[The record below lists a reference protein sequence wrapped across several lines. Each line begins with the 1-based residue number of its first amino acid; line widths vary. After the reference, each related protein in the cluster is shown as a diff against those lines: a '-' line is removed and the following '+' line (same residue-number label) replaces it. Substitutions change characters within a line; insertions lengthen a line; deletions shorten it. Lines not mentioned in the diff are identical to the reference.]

1 MTSSPE
7 KRFGRLIE
15 LQKKLGRELPAI
27 NKAIRASEEKVE
39 EFQKALLGS
48 DSRPLAEDSSI
59 VFFGSMARGEWTS
72 QSDPDWVL
80 LIDGQVDEDH
90 FLALRQIQ
98 KRLREHEER
107 EPGATRTFGE
117 LAFSHELVHQIG
129 GIDDTNRNLTL
140 RMLLLLES
148 ISIGSDVVRQR
159 VLRSVLYRY
168 LADDPSWT
176 WRSDAELPRFLLN
189 DVVRF
194 WRTMAVDFADKF
206 HDQEGEKWALRNAK
220 LRFSRKLLFLTGMLA
235 CFSWKLH
242 PPSKHSDDS
251 ESATDIAIRHFE
263 PYLVRPPLE
272 ILADELL
279 LANAPTKLCHEL
291 LSTYDEFIAILDD
304 EESRRELHRLPR
316 DIAEK
321 SELFQRVRKISH
333 RFQGAL
339 TEWLFQPETP
349 IFELVKKYGL
359 F

>member
-1 MTSSPE
+1 MTPISE
-7 KRFGRLIE
+7 NRFRRLLE
-15 LQKKLGRELPAI
+15 LQKKLRCEWRAI
-27 NKAIRASEEKVE
+27 NKAIGASEQQV
-39 EFQKALLGS
+39 QQLQTALLGS

-59 VFFGSMARGEWTS
+59 VFFGSLARGEWTS

-80 LIDGQVDEDH
+80 LIDGQVDEQH
-90 FLALRQIQ
+90 FLALRHIE
-98 KRLREHEER
+98 KKLRELGEN
-107 EPGATRTFGE
+107 EPGTTRTFGE
-117 LAFSHELVHQIG
+117 LAFSHELVHRIG

-148 ISIGSDVVRQR
+148 ISIGSDLVRQR
-159 VLRSVLYRY
+159 VLQAVLYRY

-220 LRFSRKLLFLTGMLA
+220 LRFSRKLLFLVGILA

-242 PPSKHSDDS
+242 PRSELADNP
-251 ESATDIAIRHFE
+251 ESATDVAIRHFDR
-263 PYLVRPPLE
+263 YLARPPLE

-279 LANAPTKLCHEL
+279 LANAPEKLCQEL
-291 LSTYDEFIAILDD
+291 FSTYDEFIAILDD
-304 EESRRELHRLPR
+304 EELRRELHKLPR

-321 SELFQRVRKISH
+321 SDLFQRVRGLSH
-333 RFQGAL
+333 RFQASL
-339 TEWLFQPETP
+339 TEWLFQPDTP
-349 IFELVKKYGL
+349 IFDLVKKYGL